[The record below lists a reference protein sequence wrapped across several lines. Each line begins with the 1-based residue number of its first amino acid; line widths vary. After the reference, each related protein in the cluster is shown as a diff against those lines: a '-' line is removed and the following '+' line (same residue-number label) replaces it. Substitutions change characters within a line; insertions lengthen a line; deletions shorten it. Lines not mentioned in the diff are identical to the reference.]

1 MRRRLIALTMAAAL
15 VGGIAAEPAQ
25 AAVVV
30 KGVQTTNGFRWK
42 PRAVSIAKGTKVV
55 WRAVDGTH
63 TVTAWKGAWSKNTT
77 IAQGSSTSFTFM
89 KRGVF
94 KFRCRFHSSVANGV
108 CSGMCGKV
116 TVG

>member
-15 VGGIAAEPAQ
+15 IGGFAAEPTH

-30 KGVQTTNGFRWK
+30 KGVLTTNVYRWK
-42 PRAVSIAKGTKVV
+42 PRAVSIANGTKVV
-55 WRAVDGTH
+55 WRAVDGRH
-63 TVTAWKGAWSKNTT
+63 TVTAWKGPWSKDTT
-77 IAQGSSTSFTFM
+77 IAQGSSTSFTF
-89 KRGVF
+89 KKTGVY
-94 KFRCRFHSSVANGV
+94 KFRCRFHSSLVNRV